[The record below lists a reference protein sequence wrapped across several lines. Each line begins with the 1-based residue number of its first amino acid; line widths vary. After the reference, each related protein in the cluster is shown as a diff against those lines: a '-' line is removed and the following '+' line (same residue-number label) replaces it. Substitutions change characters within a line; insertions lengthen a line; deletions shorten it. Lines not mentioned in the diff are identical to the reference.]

1 MDATANPIASVVVW
15 GGFALAFVFGLIANK
30 TNFCTMG
37 ALSDIVNIGHWGR
50 MRMWLLAIAVAIAGA
65 TVLAYTGQVDLTKA
79 TAQRPT
85 LSWLSMLVGG
95 LTFGVGMTLSGGC
108 ANKNLIR
115 VGGGSVRSIVVLVFL
130 GIASYMTLKGLF
142 GQWRA
147 SWLDPVAIN
156 LAELGWQDQGLATA
170 VSRLTGVD
178 AKPALLGTAAAL
190 VMALLVFV
198 FKDRRF
204 RSNPTQALGAIIIG
218 ALVAGGW
225 YVSGH
230 LGYGENPQTLE
241 YVFFGTN
248 SRTVESLSFVGPMA
262 FGLELLMLW
271 TDQSLHVTFGIAS
284 IIGVVLGSATYAIA
298 TKRFRWEGFAS
309 LADLRNQ
316 LVGALLMGFGGV
328 TALGCTVGQGLSG
341 VSTLAIGSFIALAGI
356 IAGSVATL
364 KVMLWREE
372 QVG

>member
-1 MDATANPIASVVVW
+1 MDSTANQLATAVAW
-15 GGFALAFVFGLIANK
+15 GGFVLAFAFGVIASK

-37 ALSDIVNIGHWGR
+37 ALSDIVNMGHWGR
-50 MRMWLLAIAVAIAGA
+50 MRMWLLAIAVAILGA
-65 TVLAYTGQVDLTKA
+65 TVLAYTGQVDLSKA

-85 LSWLSMLVGG
+85 LAWLSLLLGG

-115 VGGGSVRSIVVLVFL
+115 AGGGSVRSMVVLVFL

-147 SWLDPVAIN
+147 SWLDPVSVN
-156 LAELGWQDQGLATA
+156 LADLGWKDQSLATA
-170 VSRLTGVD
+170 VARMTGI
-178 AKPALLGTAAAL
+178 AAQPALLATAGAL
-190 VMALLVFV
+190 VLALLVFV
-198 FKDRRF
+198 FKDKRF
-204 RSNPTQALGAIIIG
+204 RGNAGQIVGATLIG
-218 ALVAGGW
+218 ALVVGGW

-230 LGYGENPQTLE
+230 LGYGENPETLE
-241 YVFFGTN
+241 HGFFGTN
-248 SRTVESLSFVGPMA
+248 SRTVESLSFVGPVA

-271 TDQSLHVTFGIAS
+271 TDKSLHVTFGIAS
-284 IIGVVLGSATYAIA
+284 VIGVVLGSAAHAIA
-298 TKRFRWEGFAS
+298 TRKFRWEGFAS

-316 LVGALLMGFGGV
+316 LVGAMLMGFGGV

-341 VSTLAIGSFIALAGI
+341 VSTLAIGSFIAMAGI

-364 KVMLWREE
+364 KYTLWREE
-372 QVG
+372 HSA